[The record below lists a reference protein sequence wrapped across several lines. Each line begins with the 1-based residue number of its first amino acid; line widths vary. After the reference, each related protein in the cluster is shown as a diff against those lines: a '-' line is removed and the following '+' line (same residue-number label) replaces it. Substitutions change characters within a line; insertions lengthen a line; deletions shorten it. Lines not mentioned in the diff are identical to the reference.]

1 MSADFSKH
9 VRDSWSK
16 DGDRNP
22 RQPLQPRPFLL
33 RLPGFSARTI
43 AIGYAVITLLVLA
56 MFAAPLWYVWH
67 TNIQQVRTDLIRSD
81 ANRLSNLFARQGPPA
96 LAAAIDSQVHG
107 VNDGVRKIMLFM
119 APDGTRLAG
128 NLPDWPEGVPDRDGL
143 CQVTISIDGVERNV
157 ELVRV
162 TLEDGY
168 VLLVAS
174 NLNRFQKLERL
185 FAYGLLGCAVAVLL
199 SAALGGVLIRRAL
212 LARVQ
217 SISQTSAS
225 IIEGKLS
232 HRLPEPHDG
241 DELQQLTRTVN
252 RMLDQIEQL
261 VTGVQDVSNAIAHD
275 LRTPLSELRARL
287 EELSVARPS
296 GEETFAEI
304 DAAIDDVDRVMGIFN
319 ALLRLSEI
327 DSGSRRSGFI
337 RVDLAALGAEVT
349 EFYAPVAELKDIAL
363 GFDGPPTL
371 AAVGDPVLLA
381 QALGNMVDNAL
392 KYAPLRGAI
401 AISARRLDDTN
412 VEIVV
417 ADNGPGIPAH
427 ERTRV
432 IERFY
437 RVDTSRGTPGVG
449 LGLSVVS
456 AVARLHG
463 GTLTLADNHP
473 GLRAT
478 LTLPTHR
485 HPTN

>member
-1 MSADFSKH
+1 M
-9 VRDSWSK
+9 
-16 DGDRNP
+16 
-22 RQPLQPRPFLL
+22 L
-33 RLPGFSARTI
+33 RLPSFSARTI
-43 AIGYAVITLLVLA
+43 AIGYGLVTLLVLA
-56 MFAAPLWYVWH
+56 MFAGPLWYAWH
-67 TNIQQVRTDLIRSD
+67 TNIGEVRSQLLKSD
-81 ANRLSNLFARQGPPA
+81 AQHLSNLFIRQGPPA

-107 VNDGVRKIMLFM
+107 VNDGVRKIMLFV
-119 APDGTRLAG
+119 APDGAKLAG
-128 NLPDWPEGVPDRDGL
+128 NLQAWPEGVPDRDGL
-143 CQVTISIDGVERNV
+143 CRVTIVVDDVPRNV

-168 VLLVAS
+168 RLLVAS

-185 FAYGLLGCAVAVLL
+185 FTYGLLGCAITVLL
-199 SAALGGVLIRRAL
+199 SAALGGIMIRRAL
-212 LARVQ
+212 LGRMQ
-217 SISQTSAS
+217 GISDTTAS

-232 HRLPEPHDG
+232 HRLVEPGDG

-252 RMLDQIEQL
+252 RMLDQIEHL

-287 EELSVARPS
+287 EELSVARPAPD
-296 GEETFAEI
+296 ETFVEI

-319 ALLRLSEI
+319 ALLRLAEI
-327 DSGSRRSGFI
+327 DSGSRRAGFVD
-337 RVDLAALGAEVT
+337 VDLAALGAEVT

-363 GFDGPPTL
+363 GFDGPADL
-371 AAVGDPVLLA
+371 HVVGDPVLLA

-392 KYAPLRGAI
+392 KYAPVRGAI
-401 AISARRLDDTN
+401 AISAQRIDADT
-412 VEIVV
+412 VQIIV
-417 ADNGPGIPAH
+417 ADNGPGIPVH

-437 RVDTSRGTPGVG
+437 RVDASRGTPGVG

-463 GTLTLADNHP
+463 GTLTLDDNHP

-478 LTLPTHR
+478 LRIGAMTPAASASAS
-485 HPTN
+485 N

>member
-1 MSADFSKH
+1 MMF
-9 VRDSWSK
+9 
-16 DGDRNP
+16 
-22 RQPLQPRPFLL
+22 
-33 RLPGFSARTI
+33 RLPSFSARTI
-43 AIGYAVITLLVLA
+43 AIGYGFVTLLVLA
-56 MFAAPLWYVWH
+56 MFAGPLWYAWH
-67 TNIQQVRTDLIRSD
+67 TNIGEVRSQLLKSD
-81 ANRLSNLFARQGPPA
+81 AQHLSNLFIRQGPPA

-107 VNDGVRKIMLFM
+107 VNDGVRKIMLFV
-119 APDGTRLAG
+119 APDGTKLAG
-128 NLPDWPEGVPDRDGL
+128 NLQAWPEGVPNRDGL
-143 CQVTISIDGVERNV
+143 CRVTIVVDDVPRNV

-168 VLLVAS
+168 RLLVAS

-185 FAYGLLGCAVAVLL
+185 FAYGLLGCAITVLL
-199 SAALGGVLIRRAL
+199 SAALGGLMIRRAL
-212 LARVQ
+212 LGRMQ
-217 SISQTSAS
+217 GISDTTAS

-232 HRLPEPHDG
+232 HRLVEPGDG

-252 RMLDQIEQL
+252 RMLDQIEHL

-287 EELSVARPS
+287 EELSVARPARD
-296 GEETFAEI
+296 ETFVEI

-319 ALLRLSEI
+319 ALLRLAEI
-327 DSGSRRSGFI
+327 DSGSRRGGFVD
-337 RVDLAALGAEVT
+337 VDLAALGAEVT

-363 GFDGPPTL
+363 GFDGPADL
-371 AAVGDPVLLA
+371 HVVGDPVLLA

-392 KYAPLRGAI
+392 KYAPVRGAI
-401 AISARRLDDTN
+401 AISAQRLDADT
-412 VEIVV
+412 VQIVV
-417 ADNGPGIPAH
+417 ADNGPGIPVH

-437 RVDTSRGTPGVG
+437 RVDASRGTPGVG

-478 LTLPTHR
+478 LRIGAMTPAAPGSGSVPAAST
-485 HPTN
+485 

>member
-1 MSADFSKH
+1 M
-9 VRDSWSK
+9 
-16 DGDRNP
+16 
-22 RQPLQPRPFLL
+22 L
-33 RLPGFSARTI
+33 RLPSFSARTI
-43 AIGYAVITLLVLA
+43 AIGYGVVTLLVLA
-56 MFAAPLWYVWH
+56 MFAGPLWYAWH
-67 TNIQQVRTDLIRSD
+67 TNIGEVRSQLLKSD
-81 ANRLSNLFARQGPPA
+81 AQHLSNLFIRQGPPA

-107 VNDGVRKIMLFM
+107 VNDGVRKIMLFV
-119 APDGTRLAG
+119 APDGAKLAG
-128 NLPDWPEGVPDRDGL
+128 NLQAWPEGVPDRDGL
-143 CQVTISIDGVERNV
+143 CRVTIVVDDVPRNV

-168 VLLVAS
+168 RLLVAS

-185 FAYGLLGCAVAVLL
+185 FAYGLLGCAITVLL
-199 SAALGGVLIRRAL
+199 SAALGGLMIRRAL
-212 LARVQ
+212 LGRMQ
-217 SISQTSAS
+217 GISDTTAS

-232 HRLPEPHDG
+232 HRLVEPGDG

-252 RMLDQIEQL
+252 RMLDQIEHL

-287 EELSVARPS
+287 EELSVARPAPD
-296 GEETFAEI
+296 ETFVEI

-319 ALLRLSEI
+319 ALLRLAEI
-327 DSGSRRSGFI
+327 DSGSRRGGFVD
-337 RVDLAALGAEVT
+337 VDLAALGAEVT

-363 GFDGPPTL
+363 GFDGPADL
-371 AAVGDPVLLA
+371 HVVGDPVLLA

-392 KYAPLRGAI
+392 KYAPVRGAI
-401 AISARRLDDTN
+401 AISAQRIDADT
-412 VEIVV
+412 VQIVV
-417 ADNGPGIPAH
+417 ADNGPGIPVN

-437 RVDTSRGTPGVG
+437 RVDASRGTPGVG

-478 LTLPTHR
+478 LRIDAMTPAASTSAHASGSR
-485 HPTN
+485 SISGA

>member
-1 MSADFSKH
+1 M
-9 VRDSWSK
+9 
-16 DGDRNP
+16 
-22 RQPLQPRPFLL
+22 L
-33 RLPGFSARTI
+33 RLPSFSARTI
-43 AIGYAVITLLVLA
+43 AIGYGLVTLLVLA
-56 MFAAPLWYVWH
+56 MFAGPLWYAWH
-67 TNIQQVRTDLIRSD
+67 TNIGEVRSQLLKSD
-81 ANRLSNLFARQGPPA
+81 AQHLSNLFIRQGPPA

-107 VNDGVRKIMLFM
+107 VNDGVRKIMLFV
-119 APDGTRLAG
+119 APDGAKLAG
-128 NLPDWPEGVPDRDGL
+128 NLQAWPEGVPDRDGL
-143 CQVTISIDGVERNV
+143 CRVTIVVDDVPRNV

-168 VLLVAS
+168 RLLVAS

-185 FAYGLLGCAVAVLL
+185 FAYGLLGCAITVLL
-199 SAALGGVLIRRAL
+199 SAALGGLMIRRAL
-212 LARVQ
+212 LGRMQ
-217 SISQTSAS
+217 GISDTTAS

-232 HRLPEPHDG
+232 HRLVEPGDG

-252 RMLDQIEQL
+252 RMLDQIEHL

-287 EELSVARPS
+287 EELSVARPAPD
-296 GEETFAEI
+296 ETFVEI

-319 ALLRLSEI
+319 ALLRLAEI
-327 DSGSRRSGFI
+327 DSGSRRAGFVD
-337 RVDLAALGAEVT
+337 VDLAALGAEVT

-363 GFDGPPTL
+363 GFDGPDDL
-371 AAVGDPVLLA
+371 HVVGDPVLLA

-392 KYAPLRGAI
+392 KYAPVRGAI
-401 AISARRLDDTN
+401 AISAQRIDADT
-412 VEIVV
+412 VQIVV
-417 ADNGPGIPAH
+417 ADNGPGIPVH

-437 RVDTSRGTPGVG
+437 RVDASRGTPGVG

-478 LTLPTHR
+478 LRVGTMTLAASSSTQASASALAPGA
-485 HPTN
+485 

>member
-1 MSADFSKH
+1 MSADFSND

-16 DGDRNP
+16 AGDRNP

-401 AISARRLDDTN
+401 AISARRLDDAS

>member
-1 MSADFSKH
+1 MMF
-9 VRDSWSK
+9 
-16 DGDRNP
+16 
-22 RQPLQPRPFLL
+22 
-33 RLPGFSARTI
+33 RLPSFSARTI
-43 AIGYAVITLLVLA
+43 AIGYGFVTLLVLA
-56 MFAAPLWYVWH
+56 MFAGPLWYAWH
-67 TNIQQVRTDLIRSD
+67 TNIGEVRSQLLKSD
-81 ANRLSNLFARQGPPA
+81 AQHLSNLFIRQGPPA

-107 VNDGVRKIMLFM
+107 VNDGVRKIMLFV
-119 APDGTRLAG
+119 APDGTKLAG
-128 NLPDWPEGVPDRDGL
+128 NLQAWPEGVPNRDGL
-143 CQVTISIDGVERNV
+143 CRVTIVVDDVPRNV

-168 VLLVAS
+168 RLLVAS

-185 FAYGLLGCAVAVLL
+185 FAYGLLGCAITVLL
-199 SAALGGVLIRRAL
+199 SAALGGLMIRRAL
-212 LARVQ
+212 LGRMQ
-217 SISQTSAS
+217 GISDTTAS

-232 HRLPEPHDG
+232 HRLVEPGDG

-252 RMLDQIEQL
+252 RMLDQIEHL

-287 EELSVARPS
+287 EELSVARPAPD
-296 GEETFAEI
+296 ETFVEI

-319 ALLRLSEI
+319 ALLRLAEI
-327 DSGSRRSGFI
+327 DSGSRRGGFVD
-337 RVDLAALGAEVT
+337 VDLAALGAEVT

-363 GFDGPPTL
+363 GFDGPADL
-371 AAVGDPVLLA
+371 HVVGDPVLLA

-392 KYAPLRGAI
+392 KYAPVRGAI
-401 AISARRLDDTN
+401 AIAAQRLDANT
-412 VEIVV
+412 VQIVV
-417 ADNGPGIPAH
+417 ADNGPGIPVH

-437 RVDTSRGTPGVG
+437 RVDASRGTPGVG

-478 LTLPTHR
+478 LRIGAMTPAAPGSGSVPAAST
-485 HPTN
+485 

>member
-1 MSADFSKH
+1 MMF
-9 VRDSWSK
+9 
-16 DGDRNP
+16 
-22 RQPLQPRPFLL
+22 
-33 RLPGFSARTI
+33 RLPSFSARTI
-43 AIGYAVITLLVLA
+43 AIGYGFVTLLVLA
-56 MFAAPLWYVWH
+56 MFAGPLWYAWH
-67 TNIQQVRTDLIRSD
+67 TNIGEVRSQLLKSD
-81 ANRLSNLFARQGPPA
+81 AQHLSNLFIRQGPPA

-107 VNDGVRKIMLFM
+107 VNDGVRKIMLFV
-119 APDGTRLAG
+119 APDGAKLAG
-128 NLPDWPEGVPDRDGL
+128 NLQAWPEGVPNRDGL
-143 CQVTISIDGVERNV
+143 CRVTIVVDDVPRNV

-168 VLLVAS
+168 RLLVAS

-185 FAYGLLGCAVAVLL
+185 FAYGLLGCAITVLL
-199 SAALGGVLIRRAL
+199 SAALGGLMIRRAL
-212 LARVQ
+212 LGRMQ
-217 SISQTSAS
+217 GISDTTAS

-232 HRLPEPHDG
+232 HRLVEPGDG

-252 RMLDQIEQL
+252 RMLDQIEHL

-287 EELSVARPS
+287 EELSVARPAPD
-296 GEETFAEI
+296 ETFVEI

-319 ALLRLSEI
+319 ALLRLAEI
-327 DSGSRRSGFI
+327 DSGSRRGGFVD
-337 RVDLAALGAEVT
+337 VDLVALGAEVT

-363 GFDGPPTL
+363 GFEGPADL
-371 AAVGDPVLLA
+371 HVVGDPVLLA

-392 KYAPLRGAI
+392 KYAPVRGAI
-401 AISARRLDDTN
+401 AISAQRIDADT
-412 VEIVV
+412 VQIVV

-437 RVDTSRGTPGVG
+437 RVDASRGTPGVG

-478 LTLPTHR
+478 LRIGAMTPAAPGSVPAAST
-485 HPTN
+485 

>member
-1 MSADFSKH
+1 MMF
-9 VRDSWSK
+9 
-16 DGDRNP
+16 
-22 RQPLQPRPFLL
+22 
-33 RLPGFSARTI
+33 RLPSFSARTI
-43 AIGYAVITLLVLA
+43 AIGYGFVTLLVLA
-56 MFAAPLWYVWH
+56 MFAGPLWYAWH
-67 TNIQQVRTDLIRSD
+67 TNIGEVRSQLLKSD
-81 ANRLSNLFARQGPPA
+81 AQHLSNLFIRQGPPA

-107 VNDGVRKIMLFM
+107 VNDGVRKIMLFV
-119 APDGTRLAG
+119 APDGTKLAG
-128 NLPDWPEGVPDRDGL
+128 NLQAWPEGVPNRDGL
-143 CQVTISIDGVERNV
+143 CRVTIVVDDVPRNV

-168 VLLVAS
+168 RLLVAS

-185 FAYGLLGCAVAVLL
+185 FAYGLLGCAITVLL
-199 SAALGGVLIRRAL
+199 SAALGGLMIRRAL
-212 LARVQ
+212 LGRMQ
-217 SISQTSAS
+217 GISETTAS

-232 HRLPEPHDG
+232 HRLVEPGDG

-252 RMLDQIEQL
+252 RMLDQIEHL

-296 GEETFAEI
+296 PDETFVEI

-319 ALLRLSEI
+319 ALLRLAEI
-327 DSGSRRSGFI
+327 DSGSRRGGFVD
-337 RVDLAALGAEVT
+337 VDLAALGAEVT

-363 GFDGPPTL
+363 GFDGPADL
-371 AAVGDPVLLA
+371 HVVGDPVLLA

-392 KYAPLRGAI
+392 KYAPVRGAI
-401 AISARRLDDTN
+401 AISAQRLDADT
-412 VEIVV
+412 VQIVV
-417 ADNGPGIPAH
+417 ADNGPGIPVH

-437 RVDTSRGTPGVG
+437 RVDASRGTPGVG

-478 LTLPTHR
+478 LRIGAMTAAAPGSGSVPAAGT
-485 HPTN
+485 

>member
-1 MSADFSKH
+1 M
-9 VRDSWSK
+9 
-16 DGDRNP
+16 
-22 RQPLQPRPFLL
+22 L
-33 RLPGFSARTI
+33 RLPSFSARTI
-43 AIGYAVITLLVLA
+43 AIGYGLVTLLVLA
-56 MFAAPLWYVWH
+56 MFAGPLWYAWH
-67 TNIQQVRTDLIRSD
+67 TNIGEVRSQLLKSD
-81 ANRLSNLFARQGPPA
+81 AQHLSNLFIRQGPPA

-107 VNDGVRKIMLFM
+107 VNDGVRKIMLFV
-119 APDGTRLAG
+119 APDGAKLAG
-128 NLPDWPEGVPDRDGL
+128 NLQAWPEGVPNRDGL
-143 CQVTISIDGVERNV
+143 CRVTIVVDDVPRNV

-168 VLLVAS
+168 RLLVAS

-185 FAYGLLGCAVAVLL
+185 FGYGLLGCAITVLL
-199 SAALGGVLIRRAL
+199 SAALGGLMIRRAL
-212 LARVQ
+212 LGRMQ
-217 SISQTSAS
+217 GISDTTAS

-232 HRLPEPHDG
+232 HRLVEPGDG

-252 RMLDQIEQL
+252 RMLDQIEHL

-287 EELSVARPS
+287 EELSVARPAPD
-296 GEETFAEI
+296 ETFVEI

-319 ALLRLSEI
+319 ALLRLAEI
-327 DSGSRRSGFI
+327 DSGSRRGGFVD
-337 RVDLAALGAEVT
+337 VDLAALGAEVT

-363 GFDGPPTL
+363 GFDGPHDL
-371 AAVGDPVLLA
+371 HVVGDPVLLA

-392 KYAPLRGAI
+392 KYAPVRGAI
-401 AISARRLDDTN
+401 AISAQRIDADT
-412 VEIVV
+412 VQIVV
-417 ADNGPGIPAH
+417 ADNGPGIPVH

-437 RVDTSRGTPGVG
+437 RVDASRGTPGVG

-478 LTLPTHR
+478 LHIGAMTPATSASTSARASGSGLGSGSTS
-485 HPTN
+485 TSGA

>member
-1 MSADFSKH
+1 MMF
-9 VRDSWSK
+9 
-16 DGDRNP
+16 
-22 RQPLQPRPFLL
+22 
-33 RLPGFSARTI
+33 RLPSFSARTI
-43 AIGYAVITLLVLA
+43 AIGYGFVTLLVLA
-56 MFAAPLWYVWH
+56 MFAGPLWYAWH
-67 TNIQQVRTDLIRSD
+67 TNIGEVRSQLLKSD
-81 ANRLSNLFARQGPPA
+81 AQHLSNLFIRQGPPA

-107 VNDGVRKIMLFM
+107 VNDGVRKIMLFV
-119 APDGTRLAG
+119 APDGTKLAG
-128 NLPDWPEGVPDRDGL
+128 NLKAWPEGVPNRDGL
-143 CQVTISIDGVERNV
+143 CRVTIVVDDVPRNV

-168 VLLVAS
+168 RLLVAS

-185 FAYGLLGCAVAVLL
+185 FAYGLLGCAITVLL
-199 SAALGGVLIRRAL
+199 SAALGGLMIRRAL
-212 LARVQ
+212 LGRMQ
-217 SISQTSAS
+217 GISDTTAS

-232 HRLPEPHDG
+232 HRLVEPGDG

-252 RMLDQIEQL
+252 RMLDQIEHL

-287 EELSVARPS
+287 EELSVARPAPD
-296 GEETFAEI
+296 ETFVEI

-319 ALLRLSEI
+319 ALLRLAEI
-327 DSGSRRSGFI
+327 DSGSRRGGFVD
-337 RVDLAALGAEVT
+337 VDLAALGAEVT

-363 GFDGPPTL
+363 GFDGPADL
-371 AAVGDPVLLA
+371 HVVGDPVLLA

-392 KYAPLRGAI
+392 KYAPVRGAI
-401 AISARRLDDTN
+401 AISAQRLDADT
-412 VEIVV
+412 VQIVV
-417 ADNGPGIPAH
+417 ADNGPGIPVH

-437 RVDTSRGTPGVG
+437 RVDASRGTPGVG

-478 LTLPTHR
+478 LRIGAMTPAAPGSVPAAST
-485 HPTN
+485 

>member
-1 MSADFSKH
+1 MMF
-9 VRDSWSK
+9 
-16 DGDRNP
+16 
-22 RQPLQPRPFLL
+22 
-33 RLPGFSARTI
+33 RLPSFSARTI
-43 AIGYAVITLLVLA
+43 AIGYGFVTLLVLA
-56 MFAAPLWYVWH
+56 MFAGPLWYAWH
-67 TNIQQVRTDLIRSD
+67 TNIGEVRSQLLKSD
-81 ANRLSNLFARQGPPA
+81 AQHLSNLFIRQGPPA

-107 VNDGVRKIMLFM
+107 VNDGVRKIMLFV
-119 APDGTRLAG
+119 APDGAKLAG
-128 NLPDWPEGVPDRDGL
+128 NLQAWPEGVPNRDGL
-143 CQVTISIDGVERNV
+143 CRVTIVVDDVPRNV

-168 VLLVAS
+168 RLLVAS

-185 FAYGLLGCAVAVLL
+185 FAYGLLGCAITVLL
-199 SAALGGVLIRRAL
+199 SAALGGLMIRRAL
-212 LARVQ
+212 LGRMQ
-217 SISQTSAS
+217 GISDTTAS

-232 HRLPEPHDG
+232 HRLVEPGDG

-252 RMLDQIEQL
+252 RMLDQIEHL

-287 EELSVARPS
+287 EELSVARPAPD
-296 GEETFAEI
+296 ETFVEI

-319 ALLRLSEI
+319 ALLRLAEI
-327 DSGSRRSGFI
+327 DSGSRRGGFVD
-337 RVDLAALGAEVT
+337 VDLAALGAEVT

-363 GFDGPPTL
+363 GFDGPADL
-371 AAVGDPVLLA
+371 HVVGDPVLLA

-392 KYAPLRGAI
+392 KYAPVRGAI
-401 AISARRLDDTN
+401 AISAQRLDADT
-412 VEIVV
+412 VQIVV
-417 ADNGPGIPAH
+417 ADNGPGIPVH

-437 RVDTSRGTPGVG
+437 RVDASRGTPGVG

-478 LTLPTHR
+478 LRIGAMTPAAPGSGSVPAVST
-485 HPTN
+485 

>member
-1 MSADFSKH
+1 MNAGVEIGVGASASTRKPILS
-9 VRDSWSK
+9 R
-16 DGDRNP
+16 
-22 RQPLQPRPFLL
+22 LL

-43 AIGYAVITLLVLA
+43 AIGYAIVTLLVLG

-67 TNIQQVRTDLIRSD
+67 TNIQQVRTELIRAD
-81 ANRLSNLFARQGPPA
+81 AHHLSNLFARQGPPA

-128 NLPDWPEGVPDRDGL
+128 NLPEWPEGVPSRDGL
-143 CQVTISIDGVERNV
+143 CQVTIRVDGVERNV
-157 ELVRV
+157 ELVRT

-168 VLLVAS
+168 LLLVAS
-174 NLNRFQKLERL
+174 NLDRFQKLERL
-185 FAYGLLGCAVAVLL
+185 FAYGLLGCALAVLL

-232 HRLPEPHDG
+232 HRLLEPHDG

-252 RMLDQIEQL
+252 RMLDQIEHL

-296 GEETFAEI
+296 SEETFAEI

-327 DSGSRRSGFI
+327 DSGSRRGGFVA
-337 RVDLAALGAEVT
+337 VDLAALSAEVT
-349 EFYAPVAELKDIAL
+349 EFYAPVAELKDISI
-363 GFDGPPTL
+363 GFDGPASLPT
-371 AAVGDPVLLA
+371 VGDPVLLA

-392 KYAPLRGAI
+392 KYAPVRGAI
-401 AISARRLDDTN
+401 AIRARRVDAQT

-437 RVDTSRGTPGVG
+437 RVDASRGTPGVG

-463 GTLTLADNHP
+463 GELVLEDNHP

-478 LTLPTHR
+478 LRLTTA
-485 HPTN
+485 

>member
-1 MSADFSKH
+1 MMF
-9 VRDSWSK
+9 
-16 DGDRNP
+16 
-22 RQPLQPRPFLL
+22 
-33 RLPGFSARTI
+33 RLPSFSARTI
-43 AIGYAVITLLVLA
+43 AIGYGFVTLLVLA
-56 MFAAPLWYVWH
+56 MFAGPLWYAWH
-67 TNIQQVRTDLIRSD
+67 TNIGEVRSQLLKSD
-81 ANRLSNLFARQGPPA
+81 AQHLSNLFIRQGPPA

-107 VNDGVRKIMLFM
+107 VNDGVRKIMLFV
-119 APDGTRLAG
+119 APDGTKLAG
-128 NLPDWPEGVPDRDGL
+128 NLQAWPEGVPNRDGL
-143 CQVTISIDGVERNV
+143 CRVTIVVDDVPRNV

-168 VLLVAS
+168 RLLVAS

-185 FAYGLLGCAVAVLL
+185 FAYGLLGCAITVLL
-199 SAALGGVLIRRAL
+199 SAALGGLMIRRAL
-212 LARVQ
+212 LGRMQ
-217 SISQTSAS
+217 GISDTTAS

-232 HRLPEPHDG
+232 HRLVEPGDG

-252 RMLDQIEQL
+252 RMLDQIEHL

-287 EELSVARPS
+287 EELSVARPAPD
-296 GEETFAEI
+296 ETFVEI

-319 ALLRLSEI
+319 ALLRLAEI
-327 DSGSRRSGFI
+327 DSGSRRGGFVD
-337 RVDLAALGAEVT
+337 VDLAALGAEVT

-363 GFDGPPTL
+363 GFDGPADL
-371 AAVGDPVLLA
+371 HVVGDPVLLA

-392 KYAPLRGAI
+392 KYAPVRGAI
-401 AISARRLDDTN
+401 AISAQRLDADT
-412 VEIVV
+412 VQIVV
-417 ADNGPGIPAH
+417 ADNGPGIPVH

-437 RVDTSRGTPGVG
+437 RVDASRGTPGVG

-478 LTLPTHR
+478 LRIGAMTPAAPGSGSVPAAST
-485 HPTN
+485 

>member
-1 MSADFSKH
+1 M
-9 VRDSWSK
+9 
-16 DGDRNP
+16 
-22 RQPLQPRPFLL
+22 L
-33 RLPGFSARTI
+33 RLPSFSARTI
-43 AIGYAVITLLVLA
+43 AIGYGLVTLLVLA
-56 MFAAPLWYVWH
+56 MFAGPLWYAWH
-67 TNIQQVRTDLIRSD
+67 TNIGEVRSQLLKSD
-81 ANRLSNLFARQGPPA
+81 AQHLSNLFIRQGPPA

-107 VNDGVRKIMLFM
+107 VNDGVRKIMLFV
-119 APDGTRLAG
+119 APDGAKLAG
-128 NLPDWPEGVPDRDGL
+128 NLQAWPEGVPDRDGL
-143 CQVTISIDGVERNV
+143 CRVTIVVDDVPRNV

-168 VLLVAS
+168 RLLVAS

-185 FAYGLLGCAVAVLL
+185 FAYGLLGCAITVLL
-199 SAALGGVLIRRAL
+199 SAALGGLMIRRAL
-212 LARVQ
+212 LGRMQ
-217 SISQTSAS
+217 GISDTTAS

-232 HRLPEPHDG
+232 HRLVEPGDG

-252 RMLDQIEQL
+252 RMLDQIEHL

-287 EELSVARPS
+287 EELSVARPAPD
-296 GEETFAEI
+296 ETFVEI

-319 ALLRLSEI
+319 ALLRLAEI
-327 DSGSRRSGFI
+327 DSGSRRAGFVD
-337 RVDLAALGAEVT
+337 VDLAALGAEVT

-363 GFDGPPTL
+363 GFDGPADL
-371 AAVGDPVLLA
+371 HVVGDPVLLA

-392 KYAPLRGAI
+392 KYAPVRGAI
-401 AISARRLDDTN
+401 AISAQRIDADT
-412 VEIVV
+412 VQIVV
-417 ADNGPGIPAH
+417 ADNGPGIPVH

-437 RVDTSRGTPGVG
+437 RVDASRGTPGVG

-463 GTLTLADNHP
+463 GTLTLDDNHP

-478 LTLPTHR
+478 LRIGAMTASASASASD
-485 HPTN
+485 

>member
-1 MSADFSKH
+1 M
-9 VRDSWSK
+9 
-16 DGDRNP
+16 
-22 RQPLQPRPFLL
+22 L
-33 RLPGFSARTI
+33 RLPSFSARTI
-43 AIGYAVITLLVLA
+43 AIGYGLVTLLVLA
-56 MFAAPLWYVWH
+56 MFAGPLWYAWH
-67 TNIQQVRTDLIRSD
+67 TNIGEVRSQLLKSD
-81 ANRLSNLFARQGPPA
+81 AQHLSNLFIRQGPPA

-107 VNDGVRKIMLFM
+107 VNDGVRKIMLFV
-119 APDGTRLAG
+119 APDGAKLAG
-128 NLPDWPEGVPDRDGL
+128 NLQAWPEGVPDRDGL
-143 CQVTISIDGVERNV
+143 CRVTIVVDDVPRNV

-168 VLLVAS
+168 RLLVAS

-185 FAYGLLGCAVAVLL
+185 FTYGLLGCAITVLL
-199 SAALGGVLIRRAL
+199 SAALGGIMIRRAL
-212 LARVQ
+212 LGRMQ
-217 SISQTSAS
+217 GISDTTAS

-232 HRLPEPHDG
+232 HRLVEPGDG

-252 RMLDQIEQL
+252 RMLDQIEHL

-287 EELSVARPS
+287 EELSVARPAPD
-296 GEETFAEI
+296 ETFVEI

-319 ALLRLSEI
+319 ALLRLAEI
-327 DSGSRRSGFI
+327 DSGSRRAGFVD
-337 RVDLAALGAEVT
+337 VDLAALGAEVT

-363 GFDGPPTL
+363 GFDGPADL
-371 AAVGDPVLLA
+371 HVVGDPVLLA

-392 KYAPLRGAI
+392 KYAPVRGAI
-401 AISARRLDDTN
+401 AISAQRIDADT
-412 VEIVV
+412 VQIVV
-417 ADNGPGIPAH
+417 ADNGPGIPVH

-437 RVDTSRGTPGVG
+437 RVDASRGTPGVG

-463 GTLTLADNHP
+463 GTLTLDDNHP

-478 LTLPTHR
+478 LRIGAMTASASASASD
-485 HPTN
+485 

>member
-1 MSADFSKH
+1 MSAPVNVKE
-9 VRDSWSK
+9 K
-16 DGDRNP
+16 P
-22 RQPLQPRPFLL
+22 ARPSLL
-33 RLPGFSARTI
+33 RLPGFSARTV
-43 AIGYAVITLLVLA
+43 AIGYAVVTLLGLA
-56 MFAAPLWYVWH
+56 MFAAPLWYAWH
-67 TNIQQVRTDLIRSD
+67 TNIQQVRTELIRAD
-81 ANRLSNLFARQGPPA
+81 AQHLSNLFARQGPPA

-128 NLPDWPEGVPDRDGL
+128 NLPAWPEGVPDRDGL
-143 CQVTISIDGVERNV
+143 CQVTIQVDGVERNV
-157 ELVRV
+157 ELMRI

-168 VLLVAS
+168 LLLVAS
-174 NLNRFQKLERL
+174 NLDRFQRLERL

-199 SAALGGVLIRRAL
+199 GAALGGVMIRRAL
-212 LARVQ
+212 LRRVQ
-217 SISQTSAS
+217 GISQTTAS

-232 HRLPEPHDG
+232 HRLVEPHDG

-252 RMLDQIEQL
+252 RMLDQIEHL

-287 EELSVARPS
+287 EELSVARPP
-296 GEETFAEI
+296 GAETFAEI

-327 DSGSRRSGFI
+327 DSGSRRSGFVE
-337 RVDLAALGAEVT
+337 VDLAALGAEVT
-349 EFYAPVAELKDIAL
+349 EFYSPVAELKDIAL
-363 GFDGPPTL
+363 GFEAPANLRVT
-371 AAVGDPVLLA
+371 GDPVLLA

-392 KYAPLRGAI
+392 KYAPERGAI
-401 AISARRLDDTN
+401 AISARRLDAAS
-412 VEIVV
+412 VEITV

-437 RVDTSRGTPGVG
+437 RVDASRGTPGVG

-463 GTLTLADNHP
+463 GALHLSDNHP

-478 LTLPTHR
+478 LHLTTPTHC
-485 HPTN
+485 